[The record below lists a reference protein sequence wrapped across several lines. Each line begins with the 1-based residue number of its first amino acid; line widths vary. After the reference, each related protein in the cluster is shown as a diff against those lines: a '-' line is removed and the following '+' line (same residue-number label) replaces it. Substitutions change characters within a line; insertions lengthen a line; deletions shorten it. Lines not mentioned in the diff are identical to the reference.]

1 MKLIFEIYR
10 DWVFTFTLSILVVL
24 LYGQESPLDRYIREA
39 FASSPILYQSDLDI
53 QKSKLVKDFARSYY
67 FPTASLQMG
76 YQTAAGGRNI
86 DLPVG
91 DMLNGVYSTL
101 NQITGTSSFPTIDN
115 QHINF
120 LPNNFYDFKIRT
132 SLPIFNPEV
141 SHKIRLADK
150 QTEATALNLRLRK
163 RQLAAQ
169 VKEAY
174 FNYLMTTGVVGI
186 YREALALGEEGR
198 RINQR
203 LLEHGKG
210 LPAYILRSDAEI
222 ASIKDE
228 IFQAE
233 TASTNARAWF
243 NFLLNK
249 PDSTT
254 IDTLFDENTMLTF
267 CKNLLLNTPPDQRE
281 EMKML
286 LNASSSIEEAI
297 KLNKSAALPRL
308 NAIIDLGS
316 QAEQWQFNSQSR
328 YFLLGLQLEV
338 PLFSANRIKNK
349 VEQAKIELNRNES
362 ETRHAQD
369 QFSLAGEIALNN
381 LRAAIEGIDARKKQV
396 EAASTY
402 RRLIEKGYAEGVS
415 SFIETADARNQW
427 KISQLAYKI
436 QLYKVFQ
443 AGVNVEKELALFNID
458 QY

>member
-1 MKLIFEIYR
+1 MRLIFKINWY
-10 DWVFTFTLSILVVL
+10 WILIL
-24 LYGQESPLDRYIREA
+24 PLTIQIEMLYGQASPLDRYIREA
-39 FASSPILYQSDLDI
+39 FASSPMLYQSDLEVE
-53 QKSKLVKDFARSYY
+53 KSKLVKDFARSYY
-67 FPTASLQMG
+67 FPTASIQMG

-132 SLPIFNPEV
+132 SVPIFNPEV
-141 SHKIRLADK
+141 SHQIRLADK
-150 QTEATALNLRLRK
+150 QTESTSLNLRLRK
-163 RQLAAQ
+163 RQLVAQ
-169 VKEAY
+169 IKEAY
-174 FNYLMTTGVVGI
+174 FNYLMTTGVVKI
-186 YREALALGEEGR
+186 YREALDLGAEGR

-210 LPAYILRSDAEI
+210 LPAYLLRSDAEI

-233 TASTNARAWF
+233 TASKNARIWF

-249 PDSTT
+249 PDSTA
-254 IDTLFDENTMLTF
+254 IDTLFDESTMLSY
-267 CKNLLLNTPPDQRE
+267 CKSLLLTTPGDQRE

-286 LNASSSIEEAI
+286 VNASSSLEEVV

-338 PLFSANRIKNK
+338 PLFSANRVKNK
-349 VEQAKIELNRNES
+349 VEQAKIDLNRNES
-362 ETRHAQD
+362 VTRHARD
-369 QFSLAGEIALNN
+369 QFDLAGEIALNN
-381 LRAAIEGIDARKKQV
+381 LRSALEGIEARKKQV

-415 SFIETADARNQW
+415 TFIETVDARNQW
-427 KISQLAYKI
+427 KTSQLAYKI